1 MDEADKK
8 NLMIEER
15 PAPLQIAAP
24 ATTPVLL
31 PAPNAPARGKVE
43 PPAEPPK
50 IRRWVWILLAILLV
64 LGIAAYFIWP
74 RIKAKEAADAAQKAP
89 PPPAIPVVTTTAR
102 RGDIGVYYSGLGA
115 VTPLATVTI
124 HTRVDGQLMSVRYK
138 EGDTVN
144 KGDLLVEI
152 DDKPYQAALTQAEGQ
167 LTRDQASLENAKID
181 LARYQT
187 LVPLK
192 AIPEQQLATQQA
204 LVHQDE
210 GTVKLDEGQIEAAKV
225 NIGYTKITAPVSGRI
240 GLRLV
245 DAGNIVHASDTEG
258 LLVITQMDPIST
270 IFTISEDQLQVVLQ
284 KVAAGQMLEVDAY
297 DRDGKTK
304 LAQGSLTTLD
314 NQIDPTTGTLK
325 LRATFDNSKN
335 SLYPNQF
342 VNARLLVQEKHGVT
356 LIPTAAI
363 QRNSNA
369 TYVYVVKPD
378 STVTVR
384 QLTIGTT
391 EGDDSEVTMGLMP
404 GEVVVMTGVDKL
416 QEGSKVQTQSPGTNS
431 QATSQAKTA
440 AAPAA
445 TKGGK
450 TKKGK

>member
-8 NLMIEER
+8 PIMIEER
-15 PAPLQIAAP
+15 PEPLQIAAP
-24 ATTPVLL
+24 APLKAL
-31 PAPNAPARGKVE
+31 PAPNSPSNGRVE
-43 PPAEPPK
+43 PPSNPPRS
-50 IRRWVWILLAILLV
+50 RRWVWVLLAVLLV

-74 RIKAKEAADAAQKAP
+74 RIKAKEAAEAAAKAP

-102 RGDIGVYYSGLGA
+102 KGDIGVYYSGLGA
-115 VTPLATVTI
+115 VTPLATVTV

-144 KGDLLVEI
+144 QGDLLVEI
-152 DDKPYQAALTQAEGQ
+152 DDKPFQAVLTQAEGQ
-167 LTRDQASLENAKID
+167 LTRDQALLENAKID

-210 GTVKLDEGQIEAAKV
+210 GTVKVDQGQIEAAKV
-225 NIGYTKITAPVSGRI
+225 NIGYTKINSPIGGRV

-245 DAGNIVHASDTEG
+245 DVGNIVHASDTAG
-258 LLVITQMDPIST
+258 LLVITQMNPIST

-284 KVAAGQMLEVDAY
+284 KIAAGQTLEVDAY
-297 DRDGKTK
+297 DRDGKNK

-314 NQIDPTTGTLK
+314 NQIDPNTGTLK
-325 LRATFDNSKN
+325 LRAIFDNAKDT
-335 SLYPNQF
+335 LYPNQF
-342 VNARLLVQEKHGVT
+342 VNARLLVQQKHGVT

-384 QLTIGTT
+384 QITLGTT
-391 EGDDSEVTMGLMP
+391 EGDDSEVTIGLMP
-404 GEVVVMTGVDKL
+404 GDVVVMTGVDKL
-416 QEGSKVQTQSPGTNS
+416 QEGSKVQSQSPGVNA
-431 QATSQAKTA
+431 QAAPT
-440 AAPAA
+440 AAPA
-445 TKGGK
+445 TKKGGT